1 VRITALIVFSEN
13 KNMDLQ
19 PSSFINVTLAFWTN
33 ENGLAIAPQEF
44 QKHSDSKE
52 SFDSSENNNS
62 PERHAHQLSN
72 ADNSLL
78 SSSSLSKNSVDSTV
92 QHLINSLLSDQLLTI
107 KNDSILRN
115 SDDLSSGVLNN
126 VSRVTKKLFDNLT
139 NSANDTFRCFP
150 TDLATNDCLW
160 KNDTQ
165 NSTDITSIDTRPD
178 RVYWALFLVILPI
191 LALFGNILVILSVYR
206 ERTLQTVTNWF
217 IVSLAFADLFVTI
230 PMVFSLYVMV
240 RII

>member
-1 VRITALIVFSEN
+1 
-13 KNMDLQ
+13 MDLQ
-19 PSSFINVTLAFWTN
+19 TSSFINVTLAFWTN

-52 SFDSSENNNS
+52 SLDPSENNNS

-78 SSSSLSKNSVDSTV
+78 SSSSLTKNTVDSTV
-92 QHLINSLLSDQLLTI
+92 QHLIDSLLSDQLLTI
-107 KNDSILRN
+107 KNDSILKN
-115 SDDLSSGVLNN
+115 VDDLSSGVLNN

-165 NSTDITSIDTRPD
+165 NSTDIIDTRPD

-191 LALFGNILVILSVYR
+191 LALFGNILVILRYYR
-206 ERTLQTVTNWF
+206 HRCDNSF
-217 IVSLAFADLFVTI
+217 NA
-230 PMVFSLYVMV
+230 
-240 RII
+240 

>member
-1 VRITALIVFSEN
+1 
-13 KNMDLQ
+13 MDPQ
-19 PSSFINVTLAFWTN
+19 TSSFINVTLAFWTN

-44 QKHSDSKE
+44 QKHSGSKE
-52 SFDSSENNNS
+52 SIDSSENNNS

-107 KNDSILRN
+107 KNT
-115 SDDLSSGVLNN
+115 DDLSSGVLSNVSAN

-160 KNDTQ
+160 KNDTL

-178 RVYWALFLVILPI
+178 RVYWALFLVVLPI
-191 LALFGNILVILSVYR
+191 LALFGNILVILRYYR
-206 ERTLQTVTNWF
+206 YRRNNSF
-217 IVSLAFADLFVTI
+217 NA
-230 PMVFSLYVMV
+230 
-240 RII
+240 